1 MVVLKMAVAYRYQ
14 NSAANENTFS
24 NVSGAAAMSA
34 KEEVMSLFHI
44 LDVKAQRAAIFNS
57 QASTSH

>member
-1 MVVLKMAVAYRYQ
+1 
-14 NSAANENTFS
+14 
-24 NVSGAAAMSA
+24 VSGAAAMSA